1 MQSPYDITTAAFRMK
16 FFKLLF
22 LIALSVTILTGCERQ
37 LVSPIDPPDPSQTA
51 AQLAQKALSDLADTA
66 ASQGLLNLAG
76 AATEFV
82 EVLATEDQTSVQP
95 TFSKLSRLASEVT
108 YLIYLFDYASSCT
121 VELTPF
127 AEATLDAIK
136 AYTIRNAAEMNHALQ
151 ELAQEAR
158 TANMALQSLS
168 DLITL
173 NNSFKPFVFGYRM
186 RGLPNRPTNA
196 RVLGKMALRYENI
209 DIGNETDTAVIDFL
223 ATKGYKATRLHG
235 YSSGEC
241 SYSYVIDFGAQVDIR
256 LIIVEFWEELL
267 NIPNLVSI
275 ETVENCPFPEPD
287 AVPPLYVDELNKLI
301 TNAISYRYNRAW
313 CEGHLDLHT
322 IDSILFEESKLD
334 FLNYAFLRR
343 LADIFIEE
351 KPQVTDFIGSN
362 VPSLFRSILLEFL
375 RLYFQ
380 NSGKTDNELVE
391 MYPKYN
397 LWSRTPVPEDID
409 GNSFQSPEKTLDE
422 IIEIFRQSVRNGNV
436 DITADKAPDSYY
448 YYYYDYYDYYLGLR
462 HF

>member
-1 MQSPYDITTAAFRMK
+1 MQLLHGITALTFRLK

-22 LIALSVTILTGCERQ
+22 LIALSATILTGCERQ
-37 LVSPIDPPDPSQTA
+37 IVSPIKDVPDSPQIDT
-51 AQLAQKALSDLADTA
+51 QLAQNALSDLADTA
-66 ASQGLLNLAG
+66 ASQGLLNLAA

-82 EVLATEDQTSVQP
+82 EALATEDQTSVQP

-158 TANMALQSLS
+158 TANMTLQSLS

-186 RGLPNRPTNA
+186 RIWPARPTNL
-196 RVLGKMALRYENI
+196 RVLGKMALTYQNI
-209 DIGNETDTAVIDFL
+209 DIGNETDAAVIDFL
-223 ATKGYKATRLHG
+223 ATKGYKAIRSHG
-235 YSSGEC
+235 YSGGDC
-241 SYSYVIDFGAQVDIR
+241 SYPFVIDLGAQVDIR
-256 LIIVEFWEELL
+256 LIKIEFAEELY
-267 NIPNLVSI
+267 NIPNLARI
-275 ETVENCPFPEPD
+275 ETVETCPFAEP
-287 AVPPLYVDELNKLI
+287 AIVPPLYVDELNKLI
-301 TNAISYRYNRAW
+301 TNAIAYRYNRAW
-313 CEGHLDLHT
+313 CVGNLDLNT
-322 IDSILFEESKLD
+322 IDNILFEESKLD

-351 KPQVTDFIGSN
+351 KPQVTEFIGSN
-362 VPSLFRSILLEFL
+362 VSSLFRSILLEFL

-397 LWSRTPVPEDID
+397 LWSRTPVPEGFDE
-409 GNSFQSPEKTLDE
+409 NSFRSPEKTIDE

-448 YYYYDYYDYYLGLR
+448 YYYYDYLGLR